1 MKRNLRGIFRNFT
14 LTRRLTP
21 ILLFL
26 FGAPLIGPLLT
37 PSFNKIQSL
46 ISVALNGGIT
56 FLVRAVCF
64 PFPHEENIDCVTS
77 LRNVFVQAR
86 FPFLSF
92 LPIYIVRSPRF
103 IPSPCFI
110 LSPQSAVRILYL
122 VRVLYPVC
130 SPHFIPSPCFIPSPQ
145 SVVRSPSFILTV
157 TQTSMVGLAAKKT
170 NV

>member
-1 MKRNLRGIFRNFT
+1 MKRNSRIFRNFT
-14 LTRRLTP
+14 LTQLIP
-21 ILLFL
+21 ILFFL
-26 FGAPLIGPLLT
+26 FDASLIGSLLT

-64 PFPHEENIDCVTS
+64 PSPHEENIDCMTS

-92 LPIYIVRSPRF
+92 YLYYIVCSPRF

-110 LSPQSAVRILYL
+110 LSPQSVFYTD
-122 VRVLYPVC
+122 
-130 SPHFIPSPCFIPSPQ
+130 
-145 SVVRSPSFILTV
+145 RSFNTL
-157 TQTSMVGLAAKKT
+157 KWF
-170 NV
+170 NC